1 MTPVIP
7 PEALDSIAS
16 DGAGS
21 LRIHLILKS
30 ILVLSNACG
39 GIEIGGAE
47 KAHAT
52 MIRSST
58 MRSKEKGPRKADLCF
73 SLYRFRIPNS
83 A

>member
-1 MTPVIP
+1 MPPVIP
-7 PEALDSIAS
+7 PEAFDSIAC
-16 DGAGS
+16 DGAGP
-21 LRIHLILKS
+21 LRIHLILKF
-30 ILVLSNACG
+30 IIVLSKACG
-39 GIEIGGAE
+39 RIEIGGEE

-58 MRSKEKGPRKADLCF
+58 IRCKGKGPRKADLCF